1 MYVFESTLQVSIAT
15 PSSESVAREIHDR
28 LLDAWS
34 RLVAD
39 ENMVSDGTIIYL
51 NFSPVKED

>member
-28 LLDAWS
+28 LFDAWEQI
-34 RLVAD
+34 VHD